1 MASVQVPEGFTMSGI
16 HNRVLLC
23 KQRQAASMPAGV
35 SLFTGLDYW
44 TGILDW
50 TTGMTSKLELC
61 SFRESESRQN
71 LKYAW

>member
-1 MASVQVPEGFTMSGI
+1 MQYAVEGG
-16 HNRVLLC
+16 NCGLC
-23 KQRQAASMPAGV
+23 RGV

-61 SFRESESRQN
+61 SFRESESREN
-71 LKYAW
+71 LTLLYGDGFSDSQMRSVTGC